1 MARATLVLACCK
13 TLASKHELEPRG
25 QLLTLK
31 SENSFNR
38 RRCAAQHC
46 RGKMAK
52 TEPSK
57 YPVWQRFPT
66 RIAAALLAAFS
77 LASLPPI
84 GEWSTSLCDC
94 KAREFLAMIPFA
106 YNDAGAATPDV
117 FQKVSV
123 ANPPWESTSFP
134 SIVYLPDKMVRKVL
148 AWCAEQASHAIKAG
162 SNFQWGK
169 VSNLAVDTAGSVHGH
184 PGWSWQDYAHDADDY
199 MIPGRMQHFEDGKCL
214 FCIDRAGSPTG
225 KSMILSAPQYA
236 AKFTDAP
243 SYTKRG
249 EELLNYFLG
258 CLNSMIALVAKVS
271 GKGGKMMK
279 TKRKR
284 SEAGKSR
291 TKHQPQRGKV
301 ILSPEL
307 IDQRGW
313 AHYLDDASII
323 SVLKAMQAGL
333 LVKALWFSPHVLFCA
348 TGMWNTA
355 IAATICQFEVFRIL
369 LALNQ
374 EVTVTRLRSQTL
386 LDLAKKAPA
395 VDVTVYNLNESDKA
409 ALLVLAGAR
418 LTKQGKGGL
427 ADFTEAGKT
436 GGVAGKLYYK
446 ACDDMRALANP
457 YRRRIYAVM
466 HRRGV
471 EGVPATPGPWR
482 HWDLKNRP
490 SSS

>member
-1 MARATLVLACCK
+1 
-13 TLASKHELEPRG
+13 
-25 QLLTLK
+25 
-31 SENSFNR
+31 
-38 RRCAAQHC
+38 
-46 RGKMAK
+46 MAK
-52 TEPSK
+52 AQVYPSQ
-57 YPVWQRFPT
+57 YPVAQRFPG

-77 LASLPPI
+77 LAAMAAP
-84 GEWSTSLCDC
+84 ETWSVSLCDC
-94 KAREFLAMIPFA
+94 KFREYLGMIPFA

-117 FQKVSV
+117 FEQVSV
-123 ANPPWESTSFP
+123 ANPPWESTSFV
-134 SIVYLPDKMVRKVL
+134 STVFLPRKMVGKVL
-148 AWCAEQASHAIKAG
+148 AWCGKQASYAIKAG
-162 SNFQWGK
+162 RNFSWEN
-169 VSNLAVDTAGSVHGH
+169 VPNVAVDTAGGVHGH

-374 EVTVTRLRSQTL
+374 EVTVVGLRSKTL
-386 LDLAKKAPA
+386 LDLAKEAPA
-395 VDVTVYNLNESDKA
+395 LDAADYKLNEAEVA
-409 ALLVLAGAR
+409 ALVVLAGAR